1 LLTFF
6 HKRRFDFLQLSQSG
20 TSTRDKLNIAR
31 GIFRLISGITPTAN
45 ASDILRATEI
55 SVKNYMSYKP
65 QNEKAEIAFQS
76 GGKILTA
83 LTRFE

>member
-6 HKRRFDFLQLSQSG
+6 H
-20 TSTRDKLNIAR
+20 KLNIAR

-55 SVKNYMSYKP
+55 SVKNYMS
-65 QNEKAEIAFQS
+65 A
-76 GGKILTA
+76 
-83 LTRFE
+83 

>member
-1 LLTFF
+1 M
-6 HKRRFDFLQLSQSG
+6 D
-20 TSTRDKLNIAR
+20 R
-31 GIFRLISGITPTAN
+31 GH
-45 ASDILRATEI
+45 ILRRKRSPAADENART
-55 SVKNYMSYKP
+55 KNFEKYYMSYKP

>member
-1 LLTFF
+1 
-6 HKRRFDFLQLSQSG
+6 LQLISASIKAVCRKALQDVN
-20 TSTRDKLNIAR
+20 RDSEHNPLPR
-31 GIFRLISGITPTAN
+31 
-45 ASDILRATEI
+45 I

-76 GGKILTA
+76 DGKILTA

>member
-1 LLTFF
+1 MAIALAGQSSG
-6 HKRRFDFLQLSQSG
+6 LQ
-20 TSTRDKLNIAR
+20 
-31 GIFRLISGITPTAN
+31 
-45 ASDILRATEI
+45 I